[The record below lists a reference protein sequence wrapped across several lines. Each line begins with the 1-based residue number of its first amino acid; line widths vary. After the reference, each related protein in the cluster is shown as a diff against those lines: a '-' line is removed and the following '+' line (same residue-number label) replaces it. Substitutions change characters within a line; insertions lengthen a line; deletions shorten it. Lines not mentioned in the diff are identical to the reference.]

1 MTDSPDFGCPS
12 NSATRSIRWVERQH
26 IDPTIVA
33 VTATARH
40 DLGMPSSHPHA
51 LRTETA
57 LAVLA
62 GQLDLLR
69 QRGSVAP

>member
-1 MTDSPDFGCPS
+1 
-12 NSATRSIRWVERQH
+12 
-26 IDPTIVA
+26 
-33 VTATARH
+33 
-40 DLGMPSSHPHA
+40 MPIGHAHA

-69 QRGSVAP
+69 QRGSVRP